1 MTSTLSP
8 PKVRADEH
16 FVLRNVGWELYEM
29 LLKEIGDRPIHIT
42 FDQGSLELMSPL
54 PEHERWKR
62 TIGRLIELLSLE
74 RSIPIGSLGSTTFRR
89 KDLAKGLE
97 PDECYYIQ
105 HESAVRGKKRI
116 ELPDDPPPDLAV
128 EIDITHREIDRES
141 IYAALGVPEIWV
153 FDGQRLSA
161 MVLREGKYRASETS
175 AAFPFLKVGDLERFI
190 GMVEKTDETT
200 VMRAFRDWVRGLK

>member
-1 MTSTLSP
+1 M
-8 PKVRADEH
+8 
-16 FVLRNVGWELYEM
+16 
-29 LLKEIGDRPIHIT
+29 
-42 FDQGSLELMSPL
+42 
-54 PEHERWKR
+54 ER
-62 TIGRLIELLSLE
+62 G
-74 RSIPIGSLGSTTFRR
+74 IPIGSLGSTTFRR

-116 ELPDDPPPDLAV
+116 ELPADPPPDLAV

-161 MVLREGKYRASETS
+161 IVLSEGKYRASETS
-175 AAFPFLKVGDLERFI
+175 AAFAFLQVADLERFI

-200 VMRAFRDWVRGLK
+200 VMRAFRDWIRGLK

>member
-8 PKVRADEH
+8 PKVRPDEH

-54 PEHERWKR
+54 PEHERWKKL
-62 TIGRLIELLSLE
+62 IGHLIAILALE
-74 RSIPIGSLGSTTFRR
+74 RGIPIGSLGSTTFRR

-116 ELPDDPPPDLAV
+116 ELPADPPPDLAV

-175 AAFPFLKVGDLERFI
+175 AAFPFLKVADLERFI

>member
-8 PKVRADEH
+8 PKVRPDEH

-42 FDQGSLELMSPL
+42 FDQGDLELMSPL

-116 ELPDDPPPDLAV
+116 ELPADPPPDLAV

-175 AAFPFLKVGDLERFI
+175 AAFPFLKVADLERFI